1 MNTTLLHPGDRIVVR
16 NTLGTGPAISA
27 VVIDFGMEAGRP
39 VIDYADE
46 EGNERWA
53 YDYQVEPD
61 VSAPTTR
68 ELLSIALIVF
78 FGFIAIYAEL
88 AFVTGGGW

>member
-1 MNTTLLHPGDRIVVR
+1 MDTSLLRRGDHIMVR
-16 NTLGTGPAISA
+16 NSLGCEPSISA
-27 VVIDFGMEAGRP
+27 IVIDFGMEAGRP

-53 YDYQVEPD
+53 YDYQVEPAI
-61 VSAPTTR
+61 APPTAR
-68 ELLSIALIVF
+68 ELTSIALIVLI
-78 FGFIAIYAEL
+78 GFIAIYAEL